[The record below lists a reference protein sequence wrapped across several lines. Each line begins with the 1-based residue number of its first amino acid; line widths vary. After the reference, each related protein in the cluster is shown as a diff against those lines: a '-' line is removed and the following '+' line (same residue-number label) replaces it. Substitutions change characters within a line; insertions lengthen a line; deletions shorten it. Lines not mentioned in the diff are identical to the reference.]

1 MEFISNSPEDTKR
14 FAKDFLAWLSA
25 KSGDRATVV
34 GLYGNLGSGKTTFTQ
49 YVAGILEVEEHLTSP
64 TFVIMKRFKIKP
76 ARTERSPFGTG
87 GDLRF
92 KNLIHADCYRL
103 KNSDELRRLGFEEL
117 LREPKSLI
125 LIEWAEHVADI
136 LPLDHLKLS
145 FEFIDDKTRK
155 ISFYSPWHS
164 PI

>member
-1 MEFISNSPEDTKR
+1 MEFISKSAEDTRR
-14 FAKDFLAWLSA
+14 FAKDFVAGLSP
-25 KSGDRATVV
+25 KSGERATVV
-34 GLYGNLGSGKTTFTQ
+34 GLYGNLGSGKTTFVQ
-49 YVAGILEVEEHLTSP
+49 FVAEILGAKEYVTSP
-64 TFVIMKRFKIKP
+64 TFLIWKRFKIK
-76 ARTERSPFGTG
+76 
-87 GDLRF
+87 DLRF